1 MVDDSLVA
9 CQSRTEAYRGPWVA
23 VGEAD
28 ERVVADAASLA
39 ELHGVLAGREHP
51 PVLIRRI
58 PSLDDPIFVGLS

>member
-1 MVDDSLVA
+1 M
-9 CQSRTEAYRGPWVA
+9 A